1 MINLSFE
8 DRKQLITLLKD
19 LPEFATERSRRQML
33 EDAGLGQLIP
43 MLDLSGSTYVAIS
56 EIISYLSKYGR
67 LTYENETLG
76 MFLNTLKGVTGIQQ
90 QQFLDRLL
98 TKYDMMIPIVSL
110 PDVGQWKGVETP
122 TDVFEKIIGENT
134 LRPIAFLAQGL
145 KVAHSVAYIGVRTSE
160 ESWSGTGFLATSNL
174 LVTNN
179 HVIPNT
185 DVLTNTLFRF
195 NYEENFSGEA
205 QTPSEYRAK
214 SKGIFHTNKD
224 LDYTIVELEGE
235 PGIKWG
241 CLLLAA
247 RNIRPNSRVN
257 IIQHPM
263 GRPKQIS
270 FQNNFVEY
278 VGRNAVQYVTSTL
291 PGSSGSP
298 VFNDRWEIVALHH
311 AGGNMLEATTQRRYF
326 RNEGIWIGSI
336 LADLPD
342 ELREKLVNYTKQS
355 ADGVNNKQ

>member
-1 MINLSFE
+1 MINLSVE
-8 DRKQLITLLKD
+8 DRKQLISLLKD
-19 LPEFATERSRRQML
+19 LPELATERSRRQML

-43 MLDLSGSTYVAIS
+43 MLDLSGGAFVAIS
-56 EIISYLSKYGR
+56 EIVNYLSKYGR

-98 TKYDMMIPIVSL
+98 TTYDMMTPIAAL
-110 PDVGQWKGVETP
+110 PNISQWQGQETP
-122 TDVFEKIIGENT
+122 TNIFEKIIGENT

-145 KVAHSVAYIGVRTSE
+145 KVARSVAYIGVRTSE
-160 ESWSGTGFLATSNL
+160 ESWSGSGFLVTSNL
-174 LVTNN
+174 LLTNN
-179 HVIPNT
+179 HVIPNA

-195 NYEENFSGEA
+195 NYEENFFGEA

-214 SKGIFHTNKD
+214 LNGIFHTNKD

-241 CLLLAA
+241 CLPLATKD
-247 RNIRPNSRVN
+247 IRRNSRVN

-263 GRPKQIS
+263 GRPKEIS

-278 VGRNAVQYVTSTL
+278 VGGNAVQYVTSTL

-298 VFNDRWEIVALHH
+298 VFNDGWEVVALHH
-311 AGGNMLEATTQRRYF
+311 AGGNMPEPTTQRRYF

-336 LADLPD
+336 LGDLPD
-342 ELREKLVNYTKQS
+342 KLKELLTN
-355 ADGVNNKQ
+355 